1 MKLKASF
8 LIALLWC
15 CLQSLAA
22 AQTLEELRVGHWAA
36 AKGSL
41 DAQGVF
47 LASELELLPPGDKEE
62 LIGTAG
68 TFDTQTS
75 EFTLLG
81 LTVTVSERCEWQE
94 FSPDTL
100 AGKRVKVE
108 GRWRGLKQLSARQI
122 APRGSGRD
130 RLVGRID
137 AIERRADGSCELSML
152 DLRVRLIDAL
162 KLESEQPLA
171 QLPLAPLRVLPQT
184 GSEQLRQSDE
194 DQVLGSIRLGANWKL
209 GFLLELELENEGGY
223 DLERSQ
229 PSSELKWLASLRA
242 ELNWQPSEH
251 FEALFAPRYDYDAS
265 EVQIEGYSGT
275 AQPHWSEA
283 WVAWHAPSKLALDL
297 YLGRQ
302 RFDDER
308 EWLYKRNL
316 DAARLIW
323 SNSALQVEVS
333 ASTVLHDGS
342 ERDENSTNLM
352 LYVSNRDTKHHLAG
366 YIVDRRDDS
375 NPRDYPFHFGLR
387 AIGEFVPGIES
398 WLELAGLSGYSDNRN
413 LRGWAFD
420 VGAGVQP
427 DWAGPYYG
435 IVGYAWASGD
445 DPNTPEDESFRQTGL
460 QKNNGRFGG
469 VTNYR
474 YYGELLD
481 PELSNLGVAT
491 LGAGWRIS
499 KSVSLDLI
507 WHEYHQSEPAST
519 MRNAQLRTDP
529 DGVHAQLGSEWDLVL
544 GIRPGR
550 AWDLEFV
557 FGQFLPGAA
566 FPDADAAYY
575 GAFQWRQ
582 RW

>member
-1 MKLKASF
+1 MKLKTSF
-8 LIALLWC
+8 LIALLC
-15 CLQSLAA
+15 CWLLAPA
-22 AQTLEELRVGHWAA
+22 SAQTLDELRVGHWAA

-47 LASELELLPPGDKEE
+47 VASELELLPPADKEE

-68 TFDTQTS
+68 AFDSQHG

-81 LTVTVSERCEWQE
+81 LAVTVSERCEWQE
-94 FSPDTL
+94 LSAESV

-108 GRWRGLKQLSARQI
+108 GRWRGRKQVSARQI

-130 RLVGRID
+130 RIVGRID
-137 AIERRADGSCELSML
+137 AIERSADGGIELSML
-152 DLRVRLIDAL
+152 DLRVRLIDTL
-162 KLESEQPLA
+162 KLASEQPLA
-171 QLPLAPLRVLPQT
+171 QLPLAPVRVVPQT
-184 GSEQLRQSDE
+184 GSEQLYQSQE
-194 DQVLGSIRLGANWKL
+194 DQTLGSIQLGANWKL
-209 GFLLELELENEGGY
+209 GLLLELELQNEGGY
-223 DLERSQ
+223 DLDRTQ

-242 ELNWQPSEH
+242 QLSWQPSEH
-251 FEALFAPRYDYDAS
+251 FEALFAPRYDYDARD
-265 EVQIEGYSGT
+265 VQLEGYSGT

-283 WVAWHAPSKLALDL
+283 WIAWHAHTDLALDL

-323 SNSALQVEVS
+323 SNAVIEVEAS
-333 ASTVLHDGS
+333 ASTVLDDGS
-342 ERDENSTNLM
+342 TRDENSTNMM
-352 LYVSNRDTKHHLAG
+352 LYVSNRNSKRHLAA
-366 YIVDRRDDS
+366 YVVDRRDDS
-375 NPRDYPFHFGLR
+375 NPRDYPFHFGVR
-387 AIGEFVPGIES
+387 AIGEFVPGVDS
-398 WLELAGLSGYSDNRN
+398 WLELSGLSGYSDNRN
-413 LRGWAFD
+413 LRGYAID
-420 VGAGVQP
+420 VGASVQP

-435 IVGYAWASGD
+435 IAGYAWASGD
-445 DPNTPEDESFRQTGL
+445 DPDTPDDESFRQTGL

-469 VTNYR
+469 VTSYR

-481 PELSNLGVAT
+481 PELSNLGIAT

-507 WHEYHQSEPAST
+507 WHGYRQSEPST
-519 MRNAQLRTDP
+519 TLRNAQLRTQP
-529 DGVHAQLGSEWDLVL
+529 DGVHDRLGSEWDLVL
-544 GIRPGR
+544 GIRPSSI
-550 AWDLEFV
+550 WDLEFV

-575 GAFQWRQ
+575 GALQWRQ